1 MKKFGKIKIMSEEL
15 ISYGEFL
22 EIAKKLN
29 IKYGQVV
36 SAERIPKSD
45 KLLKLVVI
53 FGSEEADEKIVVT
66 NLGEIFEPSAFE
78 GLVLPFVMNLL
89 PSKMMGVTSQAM
101 IMVPKIGDVIELN
114 NYSLGSK
121 LL

>member
-22 EIAKKLN
+22 EIAKKLD

-36 SAERIPKSD
+36 SAERIAKSD

-53 FGSEEADEKIVVT
+53 FGSEEADKKVVVT
-66 NLGEIFEPSAFE
+66 NLGGNFEPSAFE
-78 GLVLPFVMNLL
+78 GLVLPFVMNLV
-89 PSKMMGVTSQAM
+89 PSKMMGVTSEAM